1 MILTLCFFTLS
12 YTQQF
17 LYSRSLL
24 SFSCNHSAMSLPPQ
38 PRGVRRKIWQ
48 TCAGPGVKIP
58 KLNSIVYYFPKG
70 HLEHACSS
78 PDAATASFL
87 YDLYSSSYLCIIS
100 AVDLLADP
108 HTDEVFA
115 KLILTPVAIDGGVQV
130 QEPAP
135 PMVPDEED
143 KDGNIVSYVKTL
155 SQSDSNNT
163 FSVPRDCAR
172 LIFPNFN
179 NPMPSQEL
187 SLTDVQGRVWKYNYT
202 FRKNPD
208 RYRFST
214 GWTSF
219 RDDKKL
225 VADDSVVFMKNS
237 AGELSVGIRRHM
249 KKEGE
254 EGGWKREK
262 LTESVVFEAVKFAE
276 ENTAFEVVYYPSHNW
291 SDFVVDA
298 KTVDDAMRIV
308 WNSGMRVKL
317 LLKTDESS
325 NSNMKNVQSLGT
337 ISNVSNP
344 SSKSPNWRILQVLA
358 YVIMFTVFTKVEY
371 IIRLFV

>member
-1 MILTLCFFTLS
+1 
-12 YTQQF
+12 
-17 LYSRSLL
+17 
-24 SFSCNHSAMSLPPQ
+24 MSLPPQ
-38 PRGVRRKIWQ
+38 PRVVEGKIWQ

-58 KLNSIVYYFPKG
+58 KLNSVVYYFPKG
-70 HLEHACSS
+70 HLEHACPS
-78 PDAATASFL
+78 PLPQTVSFL
-87 YDLYSSSYLCIIS
+87 HDLHSSSYLCIIS

-115 KLILTPVAIDGGVQV
+115 KLILTPVTIDGGVQV

-135 PMVPDEED
+135 PVVPDE
-143 KDGNIVSYVKTL
+143 DGNNLVSYVKTL
-155 SQSDSNNT
+155 TQSDSNNI
-163 FSVPRDCAR
+163 FFVPRECAR

-187 SLTDVQGRVWKYNYT
+187 FLTDVQGQVWRFNYT

-208 RYRFST
+208 RHRFST
-214 GWTSF
+214 GWTGF

-225 VADDSVVFMKNS
+225 VADDSIVFMKNS
-237 AGELSVGIRRHM
+237 AGELSVGIRRHI

-262 LTESVVFEAVKFAE
+262 LTESAVLEAAE
-276 ENTAFEVVYYPSHNW
+276 LAEANKAFEVVYYPSHNW

-298 KTVDDAMRIV
+298 KTVDDAMKIV

-317 LLKTDESS
+317 LLKND
-325 NSNMKNVQSLGT
+325 QSLGT

-344 SSKSPNWRILQVLA
+344 SSNSPNWNILQVH
-358 YVIMFTVFTKVEY
+358 IS
-371 IIRLFV
+371 